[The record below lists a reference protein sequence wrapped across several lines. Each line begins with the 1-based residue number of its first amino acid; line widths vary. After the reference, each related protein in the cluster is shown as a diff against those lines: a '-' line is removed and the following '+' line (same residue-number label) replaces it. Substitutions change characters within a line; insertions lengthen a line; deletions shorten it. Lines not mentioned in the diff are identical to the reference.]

1 MNSSGETMGLR
12 QRWTWWRERRRIY
25 PPDEI
30 HRAGELAEQRLAK
43 VSRAAGRKNGW
54 HVFESV
60 RIPDAEQGGKREID
74 LVIVGG
80 NTMLV
85 VEQKHWSGSF
95 EINDEEEF
103 IQHRKNGT
111 THNHST
117 VNQRIA
123 RKSRMLVAM
132 HNERVGSDDGVDVRV
147 VLAFTNRNLDWP
159 ASVMNLGSTVK
170 DESGFIGLLEE
181 EHPGE
186 LNEALLETV
195 AGFGTWDEVELN
207 GGYMCKGDVLELGLG
222 EAVEQWQSGRTTP
235 LLGQIDHAQGVL
247 SLFSSR
253 PSKLELQ
260 AGERRLEATLP
271 FGKVLKMHVV
281 GRKHPEDIPWSTVS
295 GLNLSTPS
303 LNDGLGQTLEKP

>member
-1 MNSSGETMGLR
+1 MNSMNLS
-12 QRWTWWRERRRIY
+12 QRWKWWRERRRHH
-25 PPDEI
+25 PPDDI

-43 VSRAAGRKNGW
+43 ISRAAGKRNGW

-80 NTMLV
+80 NTLLV

-95 EINDEEEF
+95 EINAEEEF

-132 HNERVGSDDGVDVRV
+132 HNERVGKDDGVDVRV

-159 ASVMNLGSTVK
+159 SNVMELGSIVK
-170 DESGFIGLLEE
+170 DEAGFIGLLEDE
-181 EHPGE
+181 NPGE
-186 LNEALLETV
+186 LNHALLETLQ
-195 AGFGTWDEVELN
+195 GFGTWDEVELN
-207 GGYMCKGDVLELGLG
+207 GGLMCKGDVLDLGLG
-222 EAVEQWQSGRTTP
+222 DAVVEWQTGRRVP
-235 LLGQIDHAQGVL
+235 LKGSMTHPKGFL
-247 SLFSSR
+247 SLFTAP
-253 PSKLELQ
+253 PSQLRLQ
-260 AGERRLEATLP
+260 AGERHMEAKLP
-271 FGKVLKMHVV
+271 FGKTLKMHVV
-281 GRKHPEDIPWSTVS
+281 GQKNPEEIPWSTVAA
-295 GLNLSTPS
+295 LNLSTPS
-303 LNDGLGQTLEKP
+303 LNDELGQRLEKP

>member
-1 MNSSGETMGLR
+1 MNSMKLS
-12 QRWTWWRERRRIY
+12 QRWKWWRERRRHH
-25 PPDEI
+25 PPDDI

-43 VSRAAGRKNGW
+43 ISRAAGKKNGW

-80 NTMLV
+80 NTLLV

-95 EINDEEEF
+95 EINAEEEF

-132 HNERVGSDDGVDVRV
+132 HNERVGKDDGVDVRV

-159 ASVMNLGSTVK
+159 SNVMELGSIVK
-170 DESGFIGLLEE
+170 DEAGFIGLLEDE
-181 EHPGE
+181 DPGE
-186 LNEALLETV
+186 LNQALLETLQ
-195 AGFGTWDEVELN
+195 GFGTWDEVELN
-207 GGYMCKGDVLELGLG
+207 GGLMCKGDVLDLGLG
-222 EAVEQWQSGRTTP
+222 DAVVEWQAGRRVP
-235 LLGQIDHAQGVL
+235 LKGSMTHPKGFL
-247 SLFSSR
+247 SLFTAP
-253 PSKLELQ
+253 PSQLRLQ
-260 AGERRLEATLP
+260 AGERHMEAKLP
-271 FGKVLKMHVV
+271 FGKTLKMHVV
-281 GRKHPEDIPWSTVS
+281 GQKNPEEIPWSTVAA
-295 GLNLSTPS
+295 LNLSTPS
-303 LNDGLGQTLEKP
+303 LNDGLGQHLEKP

>member
-1 MNSSGETMGLR
+1 MNSFGETMKLIQRWSWWR
-12 QRWTWWRERRRIY
+12 QRRRFH

-43 VSRAAGRKNGW
+43 ISRAAGKKNGW

-85 VEQKHWSGSF
+85 VEQKHWSGTF
-95 EINDEEEF
+95 EINAEEEF

-123 RKSRMLVAM
+123 RKSRMLNAM
-132 HNERVGSDDGVDVRV
+132 HNERVGKDDSVDVRV

-159 ASVMNLGSTVK
+159 KSVNQLSSEVY
-170 DESGFIGLLEE
+170 DEAGFISVLEDGD
-181 EHPGE
+181 PGE
-186 LNEALLETV
+186 LNEELLTTV
-195 AGFGTWDEVELN
+195 AGFGTWDEVQLN
-207 GGYMCKGDVLELGLG
+207 GGLMCKGDVLGLGLG
-222 EAVEQWQSGRTTP
+222 DDVEAWQSARSTP
-235 LLGQIDHAQGVL
+235 LTAQISHKSGFA
-247 SLFSSR
+247 SMFSSQ
-253 PSKLELQ
+253 PSSMEL
-260 AGERRLEATLP
+260 GHGTLRLSASLPYGATM
-271 FGKVLKMHVV
+271 KMHVV
-281 GRKHPEDIPWSTVS
+281 GKKAPEEILWSTIEAI
-295 GLNLSTPS
+295 NLSKPVAYPE
-303 LNDGLGQTLEKP
+303 LGQE

>member
-1 MNSSGETMGLR
+1 MKLS
-12 QRWTWWRERRRIY
+12 QRWKWWRERRRHH
-25 PPDEI
+25 PPDDI

-43 VSRAAGRKNGW
+43 ISRAAGKKNGW

-80 NTMLV
+80 NTLLV

-95 EINDEEEF
+95 EINAEEEF

-132 HNERVGSDDGVDVRV
+132 HNERVGKDDGVDVRV

-159 ASVMNLGSTVK
+159 SNVMELGSIVK
-170 DESGFIGLLEE
+170 DEAGFIGLLEDE
-181 EHPGE
+181 NPGE
-186 LNEALLETV
+186 LNHALLETLQ
-195 AGFGTWDEVELN
+195 GFGTWDEVELN
-207 GGYMCKGDVLELGLG
+207 GGLMCKGDVLDLGLG
-222 EAVEQWQSGRTTP
+222 DAVVEWQTGRRVP
-235 LLGQIDHAQGVL
+235 LKGSMTHPKGFL
-247 SLFSSR
+247 SLFTAP
-253 PSKLELQ
+253 PSQLRLQ
-260 AGERRLEATLP
+260 AGERHMEAKLP
-271 FGKVLKMHVV
+271 FGKTLKMHVV
-281 GRKHPEDIPWSTVS
+281 GQKNPEEIPWSTVAA
-295 GLNLSTPS
+295 LNLSTPS
-303 LNDGLGQTLEKP
+303 LNDELGQRLEKP

>member
-1 MNSSGETMGLR
+1 MNSMKLS
-12 QRWTWWRERRRIY
+12 QRWKWWRERRRHH
-25 PPDEI
+25 PPDDI

-43 VSRAAGRKNGW
+43 ISRAAGKKNGW

-80 NTMLV
+80 NTLLV

-95 EINDEEEF
+95 EINAEEEF

-132 HNERVGSDDGVDVRV
+132 HNERVGKDDGVDVRV

-159 ASVMNLGSTVK
+159 PNVMELGSIVK
-170 DESGFIGLLEE
+170 DEAGFIGLLEDE
-181 EHPGE
+181 DPGE
-186 LNEALLETV
+186 LNQALLETLQ
-195 AGFGTWDEVELN
+195 GFGTWDEVELN
-207 GGYMCKGDVLELGLG
+207 GGLMCKGDVLDLGLG
-222 EAVEQWQSGRTTP
+222 DAVVEWQAGRRVP
-235 LLGQIDHAQGVL
+235 LKGSMTHPKGFL
-247 SLFSSR
+247 SLFTAP
-253 PSKLELQ
+253 PSQLRLQ
-260 AGERRLEATLP
+260 AGERHMEAKLP
-271 FGKVLKMHVV
+271 FGKTLKMHVV
-281 GRKHPEDIPWSTVS
+281 GQKNPEEIPWSTVAA
-295 GLNLSTPS
+295 LNLSTPS
-303 LNDGLGQTLEKP
+303 LNDGLGQHLEKP

>member
-1 MNSSGETMGLR
+1 MNLS
-12 QRWTWWRERRRIY
+12 QRWKWWRERRRHH
-25 PPDEI
+25 PPDDI

-43 VSRAAGRKNGW
+43 ISRAAGKKNGW

-80 NTMLV
+80 NTLLV

-95 EINDEEEF
+95 EINAEEEF

-132 HNERVGSDDGVDVRV
+132 HNERVGKDEGVDVRV

-159 ASVMNLGSTVK
+159 SNVMELGSIVK
-170 DESGFIGLLEE
+170 DETGFIGLLEDE
-181 EHPGE
+181 DPGE
-186 LNEALLETV
+186 LNQALLETLQ
-195 AGFGTWDEVELN
+195 GFGTWDEVELN
-207 GGYMCKGDVLELGLG
+207 GGLMCKGDVLDLGLG
-222 EAVEQWQSGRTTP
+222 DAVVEWQSGRRVP
-235 LLGQIDHAQGVL
+235 LKGSMTHPKGFL
-247 SLFSSR
+247 SLFTAP
-253 PSKLELQ
+253 PSQLSLQ
-260 AGERRLEATLP
+260 AGERHMEAKLP
-271 FGKVLKMHVV
+271 FGKTLKMHVV
-281 GRKHPEDIPWSTVS
+281 GQKNPEEIPWSTVAA
-295 GLNLSTPS
+295 LNLSTPS
-303 LNDGLGQTLEKP
+303 LNDGLGQRLEKP

>member
-1 MNSSGETMGLR
+1 MKLS
-12 QRWTWWRERRRIY
+12 QRWKWWRERRRHH
-25 PPDEI
+25 PPDDI

-43 VSRAAGRKNGW
+43 ISRAAGKKNGW

-80 NTMLV
+80 NTLLV

-95 EINDEEEF
+95 EINAEEEF

-132 HNERVGSDDGVDVRV
+132 HNERVGKDEGVDVRV

-159 ASVMNLGSTVK
+159 SNVMELGSIVK
-170 DESGFIGLLEE
+170 DETGFIGLLEDE
-181 EHPGE
+181 DPGE
-186 LNEALLETV
+186 LNQALLETLQ
-195 AGFGTWDEVELN
+195 GFGTWDEVELN
-207 GGYMCKGDVLELGLG
+207 GGLMCKGDVLDLGLG
-222 EAVEQWQSGRTTP
+222 DAVVEWQSGRRVP
-235 LLGQIDHAQGVL
+235 LKGSMTHPKGFL
-247 SLFSSR
+247 SLFTAP
-253 PSKLELQ
+253 PSQLSLQ
-260 AGERRLEATLP
+260 AGERHMEAKLP
-271 FGKVLKMHVV
+271 FGKTLKMHVV
-281 GRKHPEDIPWSTVS
+281 GQKNPEEIPWSTVAA
-295 GLNLSTPS
+295 LNLSTPS
-303 LNDGLGQTLEKP
+303 LNDGLGQRLEKP

>member
-1 MNSSGETMGLR
+1 MNLS
-12 QRWTWWRERRRIY
+12 QRWKWWRERRRHH
-25 PPDEI
+25 PPDDI

-43 VSRAAGRKNGW
+43 ISRAAGKKNGW

-80 NTMLV
+80 NTLLV

-95 EINDEEEF
+95 EINAEEEF

-132 HNERVGSDDGVDVRV
+132 HNERAGKDEGVDVRV

-159 ASVMNLGSTVK
+159 SNVMELGSIVK
-170 DESGFIGLLEE
+170 DETGFIGLLEDE
-181 EHPGE
+181 DPGE
-186 LNEALLETV
+186 LNQALLETLQ
-195 AGFGTWDEVELN
+195 GFGTWDEVELN
-207 GGYMCKGDVLELGLG
+207 GGLMCKGDVLDLGLG
-222 EAVEQWQSGRTTP
+222 DAVVEWQTGRRVP
-235 LLGQIDHAQGVL
+235 LKGSMTHPKGFL
-247 SLFSSR
+247 SLFTAP
-253 PSKLELQ
+253 PSQLRLQ
-260 AGERRLEATLP
+260 AGERHMEAKLP
-271 FGKVLKMHVV
+271 FGKTLKMHVV
-281 GRKHPEDIPWSTVS
+281 GQKNPEEIPWSTVAA
-295 GLNLSTPS
+295 LNLSTPS
-303 LNDGLGQTLEKP
+303 LNDGLGQRLEKP

>member
-1 MNSSGETMGLR
+1 MKLS
-12 QRWTWWRERRRIY
+12 QRWTWWRQRRRHH

-43 VSRAAGRKNGW
+43 ISRAAGKKNGW

-60 RIPDAEQGGKREID
+60 RIPDVEQGGKREID

-95 EINDEEEF
+95 EINAEEEF

-123 RKSRMLVAM
+123 RKSRMLIAM
-132 HNERVGSDDGVDVRV
+132 HKERIGGDDAVDVRV

-159 ASVMNLGSTVK
+159 KSVRQLSSEVY
-170 DESGFIGLLEE
+170 DEAGFISLLEKE
-181 EHPGE
+181 DPGE
-186 LNEALLETV
+186 LNTELLETV
-195 AGFGTWDEVELN
+195 SGFGTWDEVQLN
-207 GGYMCKGDVLELGLG
+207 GGLMCKGDVLDLGLG
-222 EAVEQWQSGRTTP
+222 KDIEAWQTSRTAP
-235 LLGQIDHAQGVL
+235 LTAQVAHKSAFT
-247 SLFSSR
+247 SLFSSN
-253 PSKLELQ
+253 PSSMELAHGSQRLQ
-260 AGERRLEATLP
+260 ASLP
-271 FGKVLKMHVV
+271 YGTRMRMHVV
-281 GRKHPEDIPWSTVS
+281 GRDAPEDIPWSTVES
-295 GLNLSTPS
+295 INLSKPVAHP
-303 LNDGLGQTLEKP
+303 DLGQG

>member
-1 MNSSGETMGLR
+1 MKLS
-12 QRWTWWRERRRIY
+12 QRWKWWRERRRHH
-25 PPDEI
+25 PPDDI

-43 VSRAAGRKNGW
+43 ISRAAGKKNGW

-80 NTMLV
+80 NTLLV

-95 EINDEEEF
+95 EINAGEEF

-132 HNERVGSDDGVDVRV
+132 HNERVGKDDGVDVRV

-159 ASVMNLGSTVK
+159 SNVMELGSIVK
-170 DESGFIGLLEE
+170 DEAGFIGLLEDE
-181 EHPGE
+181 NPGE
-186 LNEALLETV
+186 LNQALLETLQ
-195 AGFGTWDEVELN
+195 GFGTWDEVELN
-207 GGYMCKGDVLELGLG
+207 GGLMCKGDVLDLGLG
-222 EAVEQWQSGRTTP
+222 DAVVEWQAGRRVP
-235 LLGQIDHAQGVL
+235 LKGSMTHPKGFL
-247 SLFSSR
+247 SLFTAP
-253 PSKLELQ
+253 PSQLRLQ
-260 AGERRLEATLP
+260 AGERHMEAKLP
-271 FGKVLKMHVV
+271 FGKTLKMHVV
-281 GRKHPEDIPWSTVS
+281 GQKNPEEIPWSTVAA
-295 GLNLSTPS
+295 LNLSTPS
-303 LNDGLGQTLEKP
+303 LNDGLGQHLEKT

>member
-1 MNSSGETMGLR
+1 MNTMKFA
-12 QRWTWWRERRRIY
+12 QRWTWWRERRRHH
-25 PPDEI
+25 PPDDI

-43 VSRAAGRKNGW
+43 ISRAAGKKNGW

-60 RIPDAEQGGKREID
+60 RIPDVEQGGKREID

-80 NTMLV
+80 NTLLV

-95 EINDEEEF
+95 EINAEEEF

-132 HNERVGSDDGVDVRV
+132 HNERVGKDDGVDVRV

-159 ASVMNLGSTVK
+159 SNVMDLGSVVK
-170 DESGFIGLLEE
+170 DEAGFINMLEE
-181 EHPGE
+181 DDPGE

-207 GGYMCKGDVLELGLG
+207 GGLMCKGDVLDLGLG
-222 EAVEQWQSGRTTP
+222 VAIDTWQEGRKTP
-235 LLGQIDHAQGVL
+235 LLGSVVHPRGLLTLLKAPPSML
-247 SLFSSR
+247 SLQS
-253 PSKLELQ
+253 
-260 AGERRLEATLP
+260 GERHIEAKLP
-271 FGKVLKMHVV
+271 FGKTLKMHVV
-281 GRKHPEDIPWSTVS
+281 GRKTPEDIPWSTVAS
-295 GLNLSTPS
+295 LNLSTPS
-303 LNDGLGQTLEKP
+303 LNEHLGQSSEKP

>member
-1 MNSSGETMGLR
+1 MKLIQRWSWWR
-12 QRWTWWRERRRIY
+12 QRRRFH

-43 VSRAAGRKNGW
+43 ISRAAGKKNGW

-85 VEQKHWSGSF
+85 VEQKHWSGTF
-95 EINDEEEF
+95 EINAEEEF

-123 RKSRMLVAM
+123 RKSRMLNAM
-132 HNERVGSDDGVDVRV
+132 HNERVGKDGGVEVRV

-159 ASVMNLGSTVK
+159 KSVNQLSSEVY
-170 DESGFIGLLEE
+170 DEAGFISVLEDGD
-181 EHPGE
+181 PGE
-186 LNEALLETV
+186 LNEELLKTV
-195 AGFGTWDEVELN
+195 AGFGTWDEVQLN
-207 GGYMCKGDVLELGLG
+207 GGLMCKGDVLGLGLG
-222 EAVEQWQSGRTTP
+222 DDVEAWQSARTTP
-235 LLGQIDHAQGVL
+235 LTAQISHKSGFA
-247 SLFSSR
+247 SMFSSQ
-253 PSKLELQ
+253 PSSMEL
-260 AGERRLEATLP
+260 AHGTLRLSASLP
-271 FGKVLKMHVV
+271 YGTAMKMHVV
-281 GRKHPEDIPWSTVS
+281 GKKAPEEILWSTIEAI
-295 GLNLSTPS
+295 NLSKPVKYPE
-303 LNDGLGQTLEKP
+303 LGQE

>member
-1 MNSSGETMGLR
+1 MKLS
-12 QRWTWWRERRRIY
+12 QRWKWWRERRRHH
-25 PPDEI
+25 PPDDI

-43 VSRAAGRKNGW
+43 ISRAAGKKNGW

-80 NTMLV
+80 NTLLV

-95 EINDEEEF
+95 EINAEEEF

-132 HNERVGSDDGVDVRV
+132 HNERVGKDDGVDVRV

-159 ASVMNLGSTVK
+159 PNVMELGSIVK
-170 DESGFIGLLEE
+170 DEAGFIGLLEDE
-181 EHPGE
+181 DPGE
-186 LNEALLETV
+186 LNQALLETLQ
-195 AGFGTWDEVELN
+195 GFGTWDEVELN
-207 GGYMCKGDVLELGLG
+207 GGLMCKGDVLDLGLG
-222 EAVEQWQSGRTTP
+222 DAVVEWQAGRRVP
-235 LLGQIDHAQGVL
+235 LKGSMTHPKGFL
-247 SLFSSR
+247 SLFTAP
-253 PSKLELQ
+253 PSQLRLQ
-260 AGERRLEATLP
+260 AGERHMEAKLP
-271 FGKVLKMHVV
+271 FGKTLKMHVV
-281 GRKHPEDIPWSTVS
+281 GQKNPEEIPWSTVAA
-295 GLNLSTPS
+295 LNLSTPS
-303 LNDGLGQTLEKP
+303 LNDGLGQHLEKP

>member
-1 MNSSGETMGLR
+1 MKLS
-12 QRWTWWRERRRIY
+12 QRWKWWRERRRHH

-43 VSRAAGRKNGW
+43 ISRAAGKKNGW
-54 HVFESV
+54 HIFESV
-60 RIPDAEQGGKREID
+60 RIPDVEQGGKREID
-74 LVIVGG
+74 LVIIGG

-95 EINDEEEF
+95 EINADEEF

-132 HNERVGSDDGVDVRV
+132 HNERVGKDDEVEVRV

-159 ASVMNLGSTVK
+159 SNVMDLGSIVK
-170 DESGFIGLLEE
+170 DEAGFIGLLEDE
-181 EHPGE
+181 NPGE
-186 LNEALLETV
+186 LNKALLETLQ
-195 AGFGTWDEVELN
+195 GFGTWDEVELN
-207 GGYMCKGDVLELGLG
+207 GGLMCKGDVLDLGLG
-222 EAVEQWQSGRTTP
+222 DAIETWQDGRRTP
-235 LLGQIDHAQGVL
+235 LLGSIDHPRGFL
-247 SLFSSR
+247 TLFTAP
-253 PSKLELQ
+253 PSQLNLNT
-260 AGERRLEATLP
+260 GERHMEAKLP
-271 FGKVLKMHVV
+271 FGKSLRMHVV
-281 GRKHPEDIPWSTVS
+281 GRKSPEDIPWSTVAS
-295 GLNLSTPS
+295 LNLSTPS

>member
-1 MNSSGETMGLR
+1 MKLS
-12 QRWTWWRERRRIY
+12 QRWKWWRERRRHH

-43 VSRAAGRKNGW
+43 ISRAAGKKNGW
-54 HVFESV
+54 HIFESV
-60 RIPDAEQGGKREID
+60 RIPDVEQGGKREID

-95 EINDEEEF
+95 EINADEEF

-132 HNERVGSDDGVDVRV
+132 HNERVGKDDGVDVRV

-159 ASVMNLGSTVK
+159 SNVMDLGSIVK
-170 DESGFIGLLEE
+170 DEAGFIGLLEDE
-181 EHPGE
+181 KPGE
-186 LNEALLETV
+186 LNEALLETLQ
-195 AGFGTWDEVELN
+195 GFGTWDEVELN
-207 GGYMCKGDVLELGLG
+207 GGLMCKGDVLDLGLG
-222 EAVEQWQSGRTTP
+222 DAIETWQDDRRTP
-235 LLGQIDHAQGVL
+235 LLGSIDHPRGFL
-247 SLFSSR
+247 TLFTAP
-253 PSKLELQ
+253 PSQLNLNT
-260 AGERRLEATLP
+260 GERHMEAKLP
-271 FGKVLKMHVV
+271 FGKSLRMHVV
-281 GRKHPEDIPWSTVS
+281 GRKSPEDIPWSTVAS
-295 GLNLSTPS
+295 LNLSTPS

>member
-1 MNSSGETMGLR
+1 MKLS
-12 QRWTWWRERRRIY
+12 QRWKWWRERRRHH
-25 PPDEI
+25 PPDDI

-43 VSRAAGRKNGW
+43 ISRAAGKKNGW

-80 NTMLV
+80 NTLLV

-95 EINDEEEF
+95 EINAEEEF

-132 HNERVGSDDGVDVRV
+132 HNERAGKDEGVDVRV

-159 ASVMNLGSTVK
+159 SNVMELGSIVK
-170 DESGFIGLLEE
+170 DETGFIGLLEDE
-181 EHPGE
+181 DPGE
-186 LNEALLETV
+186 LNQALLETLQ
-195 AGFGTWDEVELN
+195 GFGTWDEVELN
-207 GGYMCKGDVLELGLG
+207 GGLMCKGDVLDLGLG
-222 EAVEQWQSGRTTP
+222 DAVVEWQSGRRVP
-235 LLGQIDHAQGVL
+235 LKGSMTHPKGFL
-247 SLFSSR
+247 SLFTAP
-253 PSKLELQ
+253 PSQLRLQ
-260 AGERRLEATLP
+260 AGERHMEAKLP
-271 FGKVLKMHVV
+271 FGKSLKMHVV
-281 GRKHPEDIPWSTVS
+281 GQKNPEEIPWSTVAA
-295 GLNLSTPS
+295 LNLSTPS
-303 LNDGLGQTLEKP
+303 LNDGLGQHLEKP

>member
-1 MNSSGETMGLR
+1 MKLS
-12 QRWTWWRERRRIY
+12 QRWKWWRERRRHH

-43 VSRAAGRKNGW
+43 ISRAAGKKNGW
-54 HVFESV
+54 HIFESV
-60 RIPDAEQGGKREID
+60 RIPDVEQGGKREID
-74 LVIVGG
+74 LVIIGG

-95 EINDEEEF
+95 DINADEEF

-132 HNERVGSDDGVDVRV
+132 HNERVGKDDGVEVRV

-159 ASVMNLGSTVK
+159 SNVMDLGSIVK
-170 DESGFIGLLEE
+170 DEAGFIGLLEDE
-181 EHPGE
+181 NPGE
-186 LNEALLETV
+186 LNEALLETLQ
-195 AGFGTWDEVELN
+195 GFGTWDEVELN
-207 GGYMCKGDVLELGLG
+207 GGLMCKGDVLDLGLG
-222 EAVEQWQSGRTTP
+222 DAIETWQDGRRTP
-235 LLGQIDHAQGVL
+235 LLGSIDHPRGFL
-247 SLFSSR
+247 TLFTVP
-253 PSKLELQ
+253 PSQLNLNT
-260 AGERRLEATLP
+260 GERHMEAKLP
-271 FGKVLKMHVV
+271 FGKSLRMHVV
-281 GRKHPEDIPWSTVS
+281 GRKSPEDIPWSTVAS
-295 GLNLSTPS
+295 LNLSTPS

>member
-1 MNSSGETMGLR
+1 MNSMKLS
-12 QRWTWWRERRRIY
+12 QRWKWWRERRRHH
-25 PPDEI
+25 PPDDI

-43 VSRAAGRKNGW
+43 ISRAAGKKNGW

-80 NTMLV
+80 NTLLV

-95 EINDEEEF
+95 EINAEEEF

-132 HNERVGSDDGVDVRV
+132 HNERVGKDDGVDVRV

-159 ASVMNLGSTVK
+159 SNVMELGSIVK
-170 DESGFIGLLEE
+170 DEAGFIGLLEDE
-181 EHPGE
+181 NPGE
-186 LNEALLETV
+186 LNHALLETLQ
-195 AGFGTWDEVELN
+195 GFGTWDEVELN
-207 GGYMCKGDVLELGLG
+207 GGLMCKGDVLDLGLG
-222 EAVEQWQSGRTTP
+222 DAVVEWQTGRRVP
-235 LLGQIDHAQGVL
+235 LKGSMTHPKGFL
-247 SLFSSR
+247 SLFTAP
-253 PSKLELQ
+253 PSQLRLQ
-260 AGERRLEATLP
+260 AGERHMEAKLP
-271 FGKVLKMHVV
+271 FGKTLKMHVV
-281 GRKHPEDIPWSTVS
+281 GQKNPEEILWSTVAA
-295 GLNLSTPS
+295 LNLSTPS
-303 LNDGLGQTLEKP
+303 LNDGLGQRLEKP

>member
-1 MNSSGETMGLR
+1 MKLS
-12 QRWTWWRERRRIY
+12 QRWKWWRERRRHH

-43 VSRAAGRKNGW
+43 ISRAAGKKNGW
-54 HVFESV
+54 HIFESV
-60 RIPDAEQGGKREID
+60 RIPDVEQGGKREID

-95 EINDEEEF
+95 EINADEEF

-132 HNERVGSDDGVDVRV
+132 HNERVGKDDGVDVRV

-159 ASVMNLGSTVK
+159 SNVMDLGSIVK
-170 DESGFIGLLEE
+170 DEAGFIGLLEDE
-181 EHPGE
+181 NPGE
-186 LNEALLETV
+186 LNGALLETLQ
-195 AGFGTWDEVELN
+195 GFGTWDEVELN
-207 GGYMCKGDVLELGLG
+207 GGLMCKGDVLDLGLG
-222 EAVEQWQSGRTTP
+222 DAIETWQEGRRTP
-235 LLGQIDHAQGVL
+235 LLGSIDHPRGL
-247 SLFSSR
+247 LTLFTAP
-253 PSKLELQ
+253 PSQLNLNT
-260 AGERRLEATLP
+260 GERHMEAKLP
-271 FGKVLKMHVV
+271 FGKSLRMHVV
-281 GRKHPEDIPWSTVS
+281 GRKSPEDIPWSTVAS
-295 GLNLSTPS
+295 LNLSTPS
-303 LNDGLGQTLEKP
+303 LNDELGQTLEKP

>member
-1 MNSSGETMGLR
+1 MNSMKLS
-12 QRWTWWRERRRIY
+12 QRWKWWRERRRHH
-25 PPDEI
+25 PPDDI

-43 VSRAAGRKNGW
+43 ISRAAGKKNGW

-80 NTMLV
+80 NTLLV

-95 EINDEEEF
+95 EINAEEEF

-132 HNERVGSDDGVDVRV
+132 HNERVGKDDGVDVRV

-159 ASVMNLGSTVK
+159 SNVMELGSIVK
-170 DESGFIGLLEE
+170 DEAGFIGLLEDE
-181 EHPGE
+181 NPGE
-186 LNEALLETV
+186 LNHALLETLQ
-195 AGFGTWDEVELN
+195 GFGTWDEVELN
-207 GGYMCKGDVLELGLG
+207 GGLMCKGDVLDLGLG
-222 EAVEQWQSGRTTP
+222 DAVVEWQTGRRVP
-235 LLGQIDHAQGVL
+235 LKGSMTHPKGFL
-247 SLFSSR
+247 SLFTAP
-253 PSKLELQ
+253 PSQLRLQ
-260 AGERRLEATLP
+260 AGERHMEAKLP
-271 FGKVLKMHVV
+271 FGKTLKMHVV
-281 GRKHPEDIPWSTVS
+281 GQKNPEEIPWSTVAA
-295 GLNLSTPS
+295 LNLSTPS
-303 LNDGLGQTLEKP
+303 LNDELGQRLEKP

>member
-1 MNSSGETMGLR
+1 MNSMKLS
-12 QRWTWWRERRRIY
+12 QRWKWWRERRRHH
-25 PPDEI
+25 PPDDI

-43 VSRAAGRKNGW
+43 ISRAAGKKNGW

-80 NTMLV
+80 NTLLV

-95 EINDEEEF
+95 EINAEEEF

-132 HNERVGSDDGVDVRV
+132 HNERVGKDDGVDVRV

-159 ASVMNLGSTVK
+159 SNVMALGSIVK
-170 DESGFIGLLEE
+170 DEAGFIGLLEE
-181 EHPGE
+181 EDPGE
-186 LNEALLETV
+186 LNQALLETLQ
-195 AGFGTWDEVELN
+195 GFGTWDEVELN
-207 GGYMCKGDVLELGLG
+207 GGLMCKGDVLDLGLG
-222 EAVEQWQSGRTTP
+222 DAVVEWQAGRRVP
-235 LLGQIDHAQGVL
+235 LKGSMTHPKGFL
-247 SLFSSR
+247 SLFTAP
-253 PSKLELQ
+253 PSQLRLQ
-260 AGERRLEATLP
+260 AGERHMEAKLP
-271 FGKVLKMHVV
+271 FGKTLKMHVV
-281 GRKHPEDIPWSTVS
+281 GQKNPEEIPWSTVAA
-295 GLNLSTPS
+295 LNLSTPS
-303 LNDGLGQTLEKP
+303 LNDGLGQHLEKP

>member
-1 MNSSGETMGLR
+1 MNSFGETMKLIQRWSWWR
-12 QRWTWWRERRRIY
+12 QRRRFH

-43 VSRAAGRKNGW
+43 ISRAAGKRNGW

-85 VEQKHWSGSF
+85 VEQKHWSGTF
-95 EINDEEEF
+95 EINAEEEF

-123 RKSRMLVAM
+123 RKSRMLNAM
-132 HNERVGSDDGVDVRV
+132 HNERIGKDDGVDVRV

-159 ASVMNLGSTVK
+159 KSVNQLSSEVY
-170 DESGFIGLLEE
+170 DEAGFISVLEDGD
-181 EHPGE
+181 PGE
-186 LNEALLETV
+186 LNEELLTTV
-195 AGFGTWDEVELN
+195 AGFGTWDEVQLN
-207 GGYMCKGDVLELGLG
+207 GGLMCKGDVLGLGLG
-222 EAVEQWQSGRTTP
+222 DDVEAWQSARSTP
-235 LLGQIDHAQGVL
+235 LTAQISHKSGFA
-247 SLFSSR
+247 SMFSSQ
-253 PSKLELQ
+253 PSSMEL
-260 AGERRLEATLP
+260 GHGTLRLSASLPYGATM
-271 FGKVLKMHVV
+271 KMHVV
-281 GRKHPEDIPWSTVS
+281 GKKAPEEILWSTIEAI
-295 GLNLSTPS
+295 NLSKPVAYPE
-303 LNDGLGQTLEKP
+303 LGQE